1 MEQVEQ
7 EKCENKD
14 YTLALD
20 IGTNSIGWAV
30 IRSDMRLFK
39 KRMAVYNYTDGKIIG
54 WKKRD
59 LWGACYMKKL

>member
-54 WKKRD
+54 
-59 LWGACYMKKL
+59 